1 MRILSRYVFREI
13 LSSAIL
19 GTFLTTFVIFL
30 QQVTSHLFEQ
40 LVRAS
45 ASPQT
50 VAKLFALALPP
61 VLPLSIP
68 FGVLVGILIGLG
80 RLAADGE
87 ITAMRA
93 AGIPSYRMIPPV
105 MVFATLATVVCICAY
120 VWLTPISIRD
130 MTRAGKRL
138 IASSLTAEV
147 QPRVFDEQFPN
158 TILYIGDIKPGPVV
172 QWRDIFLADL
182 TPPEQ
187 RTQGLKQQAEG
198 PRVTTAHEALA
209 IPDVPDK
216 RLQLS
221 LRSATTHEIA
231 KDGVDYTSFTPHI
244 EQALDA
250 VDKNEA
256 PERPFRE
263 MPTPEL
269 YRYTLKPPRT
279 NDEREQNIESR
290 IELQRRLALP
300 FACIFLGMV
309 GIPLGSSSR
318 KGGKSGGYIW
328 AIFLAFFCYYLAILA
343 LVGLAK
349 QRTLP
354 VEVALWLPNA
364 VFGVAGLIFWFRL
377 ERPGDK
383 DIVGSVAGWFSRLFR
398 RVAKPLSKAPAAAS
412 RSIGAQLHVF
422 SLIDSYILTGFT
434 FYFVVILFSLVLLTD
449 VYNFFDLMGDIVRNH
464 IPMSHVFEYLFFLNP
479 QLIYVL
485 LPISVL
491 VGVLVT
497 FGILTKNN
505 EVTAFKACGVSLLR
519 LGVPIIMGSLL
530 LSVGLFAFDYY
541 WVPGANLKQDRL
553 RDEIKGRHTQ
563 SYQHPEQKWIFGQG
577 SRIYYYQYFD
587 VKKKVML
594 GVYVFELDPATFDL
608 RGEIAAERAEWQPER
623 KVWVFCNGRSKTL
636 DGITDRNYQTFQT
649 ATFPQLTESP
659 EWFLT
664 EVTQDKQMN
673 YKQLKHYIRDLHQRG
688 FDTVGLR
695 VRYYKKFAVPLF
707 ALIMAMIAIPFGFLV
722 GNRGAMA
729 GIGVSIGIAMSYW
742 GIDQLF
748 EKIGDVNQL
757 DPVVAAWA
765 PDAVFALAG
774 LYFVMRMR
782 S

>member
-30 QQVTSHLFEQ
+30 QQVASKLFEL
-40 LVRAS
+40 LVRSS
-45 ASPQT
+45 ASPQM
-50 VAKLFALALPP
+50 VFKLFALALPA

-93 AGIPSYRMIPPV
+93 AGIPSYRIIPPV
-105 MVFATLATVVCICAY
+105 MVFATLATAICVYAY
-120 VWLTPISIRD
+120 VWLTPQSIRE
-130 MTRAGKRL
+130 TSQVAKQL
-138 IASSLTAEV
+138 IASSLTADV

-158 TILYIGDIKPGPVV
+158 TILYIGDIRPGPVTE
-172 QWRDIFLADL
+172 WRDIFLADL
-182 TPPEQ
+182 TPAEQ
-187 RTQGLKQQAEG
+187 RTQGLKQEAVG
-198 PRVTTAHEALA
+198 PRVTTAHQALA
-209 IPDVPDK
+209 IPDVPNK

-221 LRSATTHEIA
+221 LRGATIYEIA
-231 KDGVDYTSFTPHI
+231 KDGVDYPSRSPKI

-250 VDKNEA
+250 VDKSEA
-256 PERPFRE
+256 PQQPFKE
-263 MPTPEL
+263 MPTREL
-269 YRYTLKPPRT
+269 WQYTRKQPPKT
-279 NDEREQNIESR
+279 EEYVESR
-290 IELQRRLALP
+290 IELQKRLALP

-309 GIPLGSSSR
+309 GIPLGSSSH
-318 KGGKSGGYIW
+318 KGGKSSGYIW
-328 AIFLAFFCYYLAILA
+328 AIFLAFFCYFMAFIA

-364 VFGVAGLIFWFRL
+364 VFGIAGLIFWLRL
-377 ERPGDK
+377 EMPGDS
-383 DIVGSVAGWFSRLFR
+383 DLAGAIMGWFSRLYQMIARPFR
-398 RVAKPLSKAPAAAS
+398 SAPAVAS
-412 RSIGAQLHVF
+412 RTFSARLSVF
-422 SLIDSYILTGFT
+422 SLVDSYILTGFI

-449 VYNFFDLMGDIVRNH
+449 IFNFFDLLGDIVKNH
-464 IPMSHVFEYLFFLNP
+464 IPMSHVFQYLFFLSP
-479 QLIYVL
+479 QLIYML

-491 VGVLVT
+491 VAVLVT

-519 LGVPIIMGSLL
+519 LGVPILMGSLL
-530 LSVGLFAFDYY
+530 LSVGLFAFDHF

-563 SYQHPEQKWIFGQG
+563 SYEHPEHKWVFGQG
-577 SRIYYYQYFD
+577 PRIYYYDYFD
-587 VKKKVML
+587 VQKKIML
-594 GVYVFELDPATFDL
+594 GVYVFELDPNSFDL
-608 RGEIAAERAEWQPER
+608 RGEIVAQQAEWQPVQKTWLFR
-623 KVWVFCNGRSKTL
+623 NGRSNGL
-636 DGITDRNYQTFQT
+636 DGIFDRNYQTFQT
-649 ATFPQLTESP
+649 STFPQLTENP
-659 EWFLT
+659 AWFTT

-673 YKQLKHYIRDLHQRG
+673 YQQLKRYIRDLRQRG
-688 FDTVGLR
+688 FDTVRLR
-695 VRYYKKFAVPLF
+695 VQYYKKFAVPLF
-707 ALIMAMIAIPFGFLV
+707 ALIMAMLAIPFGFLV

-729 GIGVSIGIAMSYW
+729 GIGVSIGIAMAYW
-742 GIDQLF
+742 GIDRLF
-748 EKIGDVNQL
+748 EQIGDVNQL

-774 LYFVMRMR
+774 LYFMMRMR

>member
-13 LSSAIL
+13 LTSAIL

-30 QQVTSHLFEQ
+30 QQVASKLFEL
-40 LVRAS
+40 LVRSS
-45 ASPQT
+45 ASPQM
-50 VAKLFALALPP
+50 VAKLFALALPT
-61 VLPLSIP
+61 VLPLSVP

-80 RLAADGE
+80 RLASDGE
-87 ITAMRA
+87 IIAMRA
-93 AGIPSYRMIPPV
+93 AGIPSFRVIPPV
-105 MVFATLATVVCICAY
+105 MVFASLATVICVVAY
-120 VWLTPISIRD
+120 VWLTPLSIRY
-130 MTRAGKRL
+130 TSRVLKQL
-138 IASSLTAEV
+138 IASSLTADV

-158 TILYIGDIKPGPVV
+158 TILWIGDIKPGPETV
-172 QWRDIFLADL
+172 WRNIFLADL

-187 RTQGLKQQAEG
+187 RTQGLKQEAIG
-198 PRVTTAHEALA
+198 PRVTTAHKALA
-209 IPDVPDK
+209 TPDVPNK

-221 LRSATTHEIA
+221 LNSATTHEIA
-231 KDGVDYTSFTPHI
+231 KDGVDYTSKTPHI

-256 PERPFRE
+256 PERPFKE
-263 MPTPEL
+263 MPTREL
-269 YRYTLKPPRT
+269 WAFTRKPPHT
-279 NDEREQNIESR
+279 NDEKEQNIESQ
-290 IELQRRLALP
+290 IELQKRLALP
-300 FACIFLGMV
+300 FACVFLGMV

-349 QRTLP
+349 QRSLP

-364 VFGVAGLIFWFRL
+364 VFGIAGLFFWFRL
-377 ERPGDK
+377 EMPGDT
-383 DIVGSVAGWFSRLFR
+383 DFVGAVMTWFSRMYQ
-398 RVAKPLSKAPAAAS
+398 RVRLPLMKAPAAAS
-412 RSIGAQLHVF
+412 RTISARLSIF
-422 SLIDSYILTGFT
+422 SLIDSYILTGFF

-479 QLIYVL
+479 QLIYVM

-505 EVTAFKACGVSLLR
+505 EVTAFKACGVSLAR
-519 LGVPIIMGSLL
+519 LGVPILMGSVL

-563 SYQHPEQKWIFGQG
+563 SYLHPEQKWIFGQG
-577 SRIYYYQYFD
+577 SRIYYYDYFD
-587 VKKKVML
+587 AKKKAML
-594 GVYVFELDPATFDL
+594 GVYVFELDPNSFDL
-608 RGEIAAERAEWQPER
+608 LGEIAAQRAEWQPAQ
-623 KVWVFCNGRSKTL
+623 KAWVFHNGRAKNL
-636 DGITDRNYQTFQT
+636 DGIFDRNYKNFQT
-649 ATFPQLTESP
+649 ASFPQITENP

-673 YKQLKHYIRDLHQRG
+673 YRQLKRYIGDLKQRG
-688 FDTVGLR
+688 FDTVRLR

-707 ALIMAMIAIPFGFLV
+707 ALIMAMLAIPFGFLV

-729 GIGVSIGIAMSYW
+729 GIGVSIGIAMAYW
-742 GIDQLF
+742 GIDNLF
-748 EKIGDVNQL
+748 EQIGDVNQL
-757 DPVVAAWA
+757 DPIVAAWA

-774 LYFVMRMR
+774 LYFLMRMR

>member
-13 LSSAIL
+13 LTSALL

-30 QQVTSHLFEQ
+30 QQVASRLFEL
-40 LVRAS
+40 LVRSS

-50 VAKLFALALPP
+50 VLKLFTLALPA

-80 RLAADGE
+80 RLASDGE

-93 AGIPSYRMIPPV
+93 AGIPSFRIIPPV
-105 MVFATLATVVCICAY
+105 MVFATLATMVCIYAY
-120 VWLTPISIRD
+120 VWLTPLSIHE
-130 MTRAGKRL
+130 TAQVAKRL
-138 IASSLTAEV
+138 IASSLTADV

-158 TILYIGDIKPGPVV
+158 TILYIGDIRPGPVTE
-172 QWRDIFLADL
+172 WRDIFLADL

-209 IPDVPDK
+209 IPDVPNK

-231 KDGVDYTSFTPHI
+231 KEGVDYTSYTPHI

-269 YRYTLKPPRT
+269 WQFTRK
-279 NDEREQNIESR
+279 QNPKTEESVESR
-290 IELQRRLALP
+290 IELQKRLALP

-318 KGGKSGGYIW
+318 KGGKSSGYIW
-328 AIFLAFFCYYLAILA
+328 AIFLAFFCYFMAFIA

-354 VEVALWLPNA
+354 VEVALWLPNT
-364 VFGVAGLIFWFRL
+364 VFGIAGLIFWFRL
-377 ERPGDK
+377 EMPGDT
-383 DIVGSVAGWFSRLFR
+383 DLVGTVRGWFSRIYHR
-398 RVAKPLSKAPAAAS
+398 IAKPLAAAPAAAS
-412 RSIGAQLHVF
+412 RTFSARLSVF
-422 SLIDSYILTGFT
+422 SLVDSYILTGFV
-434 FYFVVILFSLVLLTD
+434 FYFVLILFSLVLLTD
-449 VYNFFDLMGDIVRNH
+449 IFNFFDLLGDIVKNH
-464 IPMSHVFEYLFFLNP
+464 IPMSHVFQYLFFLSP
-479 QLIYVL
+479 QLIYML

-491 VGVLVT
+491 VAVLVT

-519 LGVPIIMGSLL
+519 LGVPILMGSLL
-530 LSVGLFAFDYY
+530 LSVGLFAFDHY
-541 WVPGANLKQDRL
+541 WVPGANLKQDKL

-563 SYQHPEQKWIFGQG
+563 SYEHPEQKWIFGQG
-577 SRIYYYQYFD
+577 SRIYYYDYFD
-587 VKKKVML
+587 VRKKAML
-594 GVYVFELDPATFDL
+594 GVYVFELDPNTFDL
-608 RGEIAAERAEWQPER
+608 RGEIAAQRAEWQPAQ
-623 KVWVFCNGRSKTL
+623 KSWMFYNGRSKSL
-636 DGITDRNYQTFQT
+636 EGIVDRNYQTFQT
-649 ATFPQLTESP
+649 ACFPQLTENP

-673 YKQLKHYIRDLHQRG
+673 YKQLKHYIRDLRQRG
-688 FDTVGLR
+688 FDTVRLR
-695 VRYYKKFAVPLF
+695 VQYYKKFAVPLF
-707 ALIMAMIAIPFGFLV
+707 ALIMALIAIPFGFLV

-742 GIDQLF
+742 GIDRLF
-748 EKIGDVNQL
+748 EQIGDVNQL
-757 DPVVAAWA
+757 DPIVAAWA